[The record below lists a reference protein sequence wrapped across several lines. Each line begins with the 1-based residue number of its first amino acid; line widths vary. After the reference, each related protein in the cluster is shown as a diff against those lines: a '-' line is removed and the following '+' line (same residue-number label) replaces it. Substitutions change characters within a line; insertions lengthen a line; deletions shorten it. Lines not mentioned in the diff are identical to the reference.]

1 MPQARG
7 ALRVDASLS
16 WLRAGSG
23 GWPGLFPGKVLAAE
37 GGHGFIAE
45 LERDGWTAAAMPAG
59 AYGADDQA
67 VPTVVMTTSL
77 GFHADASGT
86 AG

>member
-1 MPQARG
+1 MSIPSPSMQAAH
-7 ALRVDASLS
+7 ALRP
-16 WLRAGSG
+16 LRML
-23 GWPGLFPGKVLAAE
+23 PFPD
-37 GGHGFIAE
+37 GFIGE
-45 LERDGWTAAAMPAG
+45 LERDGWTAATMPAG

-67 VPTVVMTTSL
+67 VPTVAMTTSL